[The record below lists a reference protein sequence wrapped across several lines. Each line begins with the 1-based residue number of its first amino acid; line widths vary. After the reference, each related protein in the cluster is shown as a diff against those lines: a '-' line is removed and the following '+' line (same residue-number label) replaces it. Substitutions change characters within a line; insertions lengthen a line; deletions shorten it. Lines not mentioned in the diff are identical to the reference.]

1 LSDYFVE
8 IIFRTH
14 LDILSVEGPT
24 AD

>member
-14 LDILSVEGPT
+14 LDFLSVEGPT